1 LETSPVQ
8 IEFRFDWSREQNPA
22 DYVVKGDHRRQRKFA
37 DIIDDTSARIV
48 ARNVSLQTYRPLEK
62 FPKLYEVFAAI
73 RSADD
78 AIKFVRTYGP
88 LTEDGLW
95 GKGDAI
101 HMIVA
106 WARNMDA
113 GHLHVGFA
121 FALLKAWLLVGKDG
135 PYLTAQPSNLHDA
148 LWLQYA
154 EARAAGLANRCKQCK
169 RLFAAGPDAGRRK
182 GAEFCS
188 IECKTKYHSLK
199 RSR

>member
-1 LETSPVQ
+1 VQ
-8 IEFRFDWSREQNPA
+8 IEFRFDWWRERNPA
-22 DYVVKGDHRRQRKFA
+22 DYVVKGDHRRQPRLT

-48 ARNVSLQTYRPLEK
+48 AKRVSLQHYQPLEN

-73 RSADD
+73 RSTDD

-88 LTEDGLW
+88 LTEDGLH

-101 HMIVA
+101 HLIVG

-113 GHLHVGFA
+113 GNLHAGFA
-121 FALLKAWLLVGKDG
+121 FASLKAWLLVGRDG
-135 PYLTAQPSNLHDA
+135 PNLVAEPSSLQDA

-154 EARAAGLANRCKQCK
+154 QARAAGLANRCKQCK
-169 RLFAAGPDAGRRK
+169 RLFATGPDAGRCK

-188 IECKTKYHSLK
+188 IECKTKFHSLK
-199 RSR
+199 RSRR